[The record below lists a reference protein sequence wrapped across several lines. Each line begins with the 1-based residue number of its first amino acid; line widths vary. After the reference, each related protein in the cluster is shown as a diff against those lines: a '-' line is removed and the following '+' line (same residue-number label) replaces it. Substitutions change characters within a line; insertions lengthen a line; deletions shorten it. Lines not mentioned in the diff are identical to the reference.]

1 MDAALQRRIQRYGWD
16 RAADHY
22 ERLWSSQLKPAQDRL
37 VELARLKPGARVLE
51 ISCGTGLVT
60 WPLAALVG
68 SSGQVIATDISERMV
83 ERTAAEA
90 TRRGLSQI
98 ACRRMD
104 AESIDEADASFD
116 AVVCALGLM
125 YVPEV
130 ATALGEM
137 YRVLAP
143 GGRVVAAVW
152 GARARCGWAE
162 VFPIVESR
170 VASDVCPMFF
180 NLGTHDT
187 LVGAFARAGFVNV
200 RADHLAS
207 TLEYDSAEDAADAAL
222 VGGPVALAYARFD
235 ESTRLAARRE
245 YLESIAAYRVG
256 EGYRVPGEFVVGG
269 GEKPIPDTRGP

>member
-1 MDAALQRRIQRYGWD
+1 MSGYGRRSSNRRRIGWSSWLGSNPARASWRF
-16 RAADHY
+16 RAAPAWSHG
-22 ERLWSSQLKPAQDRL
+22 RLLPW
-37 VELARLKPGARVLE
+37 
-51 ISCGTGLVT
+51 
-60 WPLAALVG
+60 WAAPV
-68 SSGQVIATDISERMV
+68 QVIATDISERMV

-90 TRRGLSQI
+90 TRRGLSQV

-104 AESIDEADASFD
+104 AETIDEADASFD

-180 NLGTHDT
+180 QSWD
-187 LVGAFARAGFVNV
+187 ARHAGQFVR
-200 RADHLAS
+200 RAR
-207 TLEYDSAEDAADAAL
+207 DS
-222 VGGPVALAYARFD
+222 
-235 ESTRLAARRE
+235 
-245 YLESIAAYRVG
+245 
-256 EGYRVPGEFVVGG
+256 
-269 GEKPIPDTRGP
+269 